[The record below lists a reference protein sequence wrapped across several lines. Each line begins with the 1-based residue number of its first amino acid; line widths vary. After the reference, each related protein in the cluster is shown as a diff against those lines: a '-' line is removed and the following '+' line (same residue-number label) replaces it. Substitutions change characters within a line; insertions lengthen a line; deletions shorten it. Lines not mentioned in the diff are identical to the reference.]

1 VQDNTYSRLQEK
13 DKMSGTPPSSSPG
26 ITGFIE
32 IFEGRLNKM
41 KLHLKEELTKAKHER
56 NRKLIKSQLSDAKKL
71 NKTLKEMRNAN
82 TKLCPHCGEKL

>member
-1 VQDNTYSRLQEK
+1 
-13 DKMSGTPPSSSPG
+13 MSGTPPSQGPG

-41 KLHLKEELTKAKHER
+41 KLHLKEELDKAKHDR
-56 NRKLIKSQLSDAKKL
+56 DRKAIRRITADARKL
-71 NKTLKEMRNAN
+71 NRTLKEMRNAN

>member
-1 VQDNTYSRLQEK
+1 MN
-13 DKMSGTPPSSSPG
+13 GTPASSSPG

-41 KLHLKEELTKAKHER
+41 KLHLKEELSKAKSDR
-56 NRKLIKSQLSDAKKL
+56 NRKLIKSQLADAKKL
-71 NKTLKEMRNAN
+71 NRTLKEMRNAT

>member
-1 VQDNTYSRLQEK
+1 MN
-13 DKMSGTPPSSSPG
+13 GTPVSSSPG

-41 KLHLKEELTKAKHER
+41 KLHLREELGKAKHER
-56 NRKLIKSQLSDAKKL
+56 NRKMIKSQLADAKKL